1 MVKIF
6 QLITSVNLGGA
17 ENIAFSLAEKCE
29 MTNPGEFEFIIV
41 ELYSTK
47 SEYSLEKKN
56 DLFSK
61 KIKTISLFI
70 GSKRMSL
77 FFSSFSL
84 IYAIFRKKPH
94 IIHSHTD
101 LPDLVLST
109 TLRILPFFR
118 IKKPIIIRTIHNTE
132 LWATHNKLG
141 KYTENGFVDDIVIG
155 VSEASLMAYNNL
167 RNRNELPRSPF
178 QQVIHNGCS
187 FPQLKDTPFHINNE
201 KYNIAFCGRFES
213 QKGID
218 ILIERI
224 REINNK
230 FSDNFIFHLIGSGS
244 YRNEVLKLSKEF
256 SNVVLYDAVSNISD
270 KLHVFDFLIM
280 PSRFEGLVLMSIEA
294 SFARVPVIAA
304 FAPGLD
310 ETLPRDWPLKFQLES
325 ATALIAIFEKIVNK
339 EFDLLNLQTLAFKY
353 VTEKFSANQMVDSYS
368 KLYLSTKH

>member
-1 MVKIF
+1 MVKVF

-29 MTNPGEFEFIIV
+29 ITNPDEFEFVIV
-41 ELYSTK
+41 ELYPIK
-47 SEYSLEKKN
+47 SEYSLEKKK
-56 DLFSK
+56 DLFFK
-61 KIKTISLFI
+61 KIKTISLFK
-70 GSKRMSL
+70 GSKRLSL

-84 IYAIFRKKPH
+84 VRAILKEKPH

-109 TLRILPFFR
+109 AMRILSLFR
-118 IKKPIIIRTIHNTE
+118 IKKPRIMRTIHNTE

-141 KYTENGFVDDIVIG
+141 KYTENAFFDDIVVG

-167 RNRNELPRSPF
+167 RIKNELPRSPF

-187 FPQLKDTPFHINNE
+187 VPQKKDTPFHINNE
-201 KYNIAFCGRFES
+201 KYNIAFCGRFEY

-230 FSDNFIFHLIGSGS
+230 FSDNFIFYLIGSGS

-304 FAPGLD
+304 FAKGLD
-310 ETLPRDWPLKFQLES
+310 ETLPRGWPLKFQLENRKG
-325 ATALIAIFEKIVNK
+325 LMVIFEKIVNK
-339 EFDLLNLQTLAFKY
+339 EFDIENLQNLAFKY
-353 VTEKFSANQMVDSYS
+353 VTENFSANQMVDSYS

>member
-1 MVKIF
+1 MVKVF

-17 ENIAFSLAEKCE
+17 ENIAFSLAEKCK
-29 MTNPGEFEFIIV
+29 TNNPNELEFVIV
-41 ELYSTK
+41 ELYSTN
-47 SEYSLEKKN
+47 SEYSLGKRK
-56 DLFSK
+56 DLSFK
-61 KIKTISLFI
+61 KIKTISLYK

-77 FFSSFSL
+77 FFSPFSL
-84 IYAIFRKKPH
+84 VLAICKEKPQV
-94 IIHSHTD
+94 IHSHTD

-109 TLRILPFFR
+109 AMRILSLLR
-118 IKKPIIIRTIHNTE
+118 IKKPIIMRTIHNTE

-141 KYTENGFVDDIVIG
+141 KYTEKVFLDDVVVG

-167 RNRNELPRSPF
+167 RIKNYLPSSTF

-187 FPQLKDTPFHINNE
+187 IPQRKETPFHIDNE
-201 KYNIAFCGRFES
+201 KFNIAFCGRFES

-230 FSDNFIFHLIGSGS
+230 FSDKFLFHLIGSGS
-244 YRNEVLKLSKEF
+244 YKNEVLKLSK
-256 SNVVLYDAVSNISD
+256 SCDNVHIYEAVPSISD
-270 KLHVFDFLIM
+270 KLYVFDFIIM

-310 ETLPRDWPLKFQLES
+310 ETLPLKWPLQFNLENS
-325 ATALIAIFEKIVNK
+325 EELLMLFEKIANK
-339 EFDLLNLQTLAFKY
+339 EFNLDKLKEEAYEY
-353 VTEKFSANQMVDSYS
+353 VSQRFSLNQMIDCYS
-368 KLYLSTKH
+368 KLY